1 MKVHK
6 GYKFRLE
13 PTEEQEV
20 KINKTLGCCRF
31 IYNSILDRR
40 IKAYRRRGES
50 MSYIDTQNLL
60 PQMKTYLP
68 WLAEADSQAL
78 KYSCR
83 QLDNAYKGFFKD
95 GKGFPQFKRKRG
107 EESYTTTKA
116 KSIKVDDKYIQLPTL
131 GKVRYRK
138 SRNIEGRICKAT
150 IRRSASGKYYVSILC
165 EVEVAPLPV
174 KNAAIGLD
182 VGIKS
187 FAVDSNG
194 NEHPNHKYL
203 QKAEAKLKREQKKL
217 SRKKKGSANWE
228 KQRIKVVH
236 CHEKVANKRKDTL
249 HKLSSTLV
257 KENQI
262 ICVEDLNVKG
272 ILRIDVIDFK
282 PSAFPTTNF
291 RFFLTGLNTR
301 ERKACTHAI
310 QCAGAKP
317 VVEFFIRCLILK
329 VNLPIIAIIII
340 VANALQ
346 DNGAFFII
354 NKCLCLEII
363 IVCDFGFRRWRRQ
376 IVTCTSFH

>member
-13 PTEEQEV
+13 PTEEQKV

-31 IYNSILDRR
+31 VYNSILNRR
-40 IKAYRRRGES
+40 IKAYKRRGEN

-83 QLDNAYKGFFKD
+83 QLDNAYKSFFKG
-95 GKGFPQFKRKRG
+95 GKGFSTFKRKRG
-107 EESYTTTKA
+107 EESYTTTNA
-116 KSIKVDDKYIQLPTL
+116 EGIKVDDKHIQLPTL

-165 EVEVAPLPV
+165 EVEVTPLPV
-174 KNAAIGLD
+174 KNTAIGLD

-203 QKAEAKLKREQKKL
+203 QKAEA
-217 SRKKKGSANWE
+217 
-228 KQRIKVVH
+228 
-236 CHEKVANKRKDTL
+236 
-249 HKLSSTLV
+249 
-257 KENQI
+257 
-262 ICVEDLNVKG
+262 
-272 ILRIDVIDFK
+272 
-282 PSAFPTTNF
+282 
-291 RFFLTGLNTR
+291 
-301 ERKACTHAI
+301 
-310 QCAGAKP
+310 
-317 VVEFFIRCLILK
+317 
-329 VNLPIIAIIII
+329 
-340 VANALQ
+340 
-346 DNGAFFII
+346 
-354 NKCLCLEII
+354 
-363 IVCDFGFRRWRRQ
+363 
-376 IVTCTSFH
+376 